1 MQRRKIRWIIQVS
14 EEPQHVETVEEQI
27 LSTKDEREDVQKK
40 TFAKWINSQLL
51 KNHHEPISD
60 LFIDLRDGNRLLSLL
75 EVLTSKTYK
84 RERGRMRVHHLNNVN
99 KALQILEQ
107 NNVKLVNIS
116 SNDIVDGNPKL
127 TLGLVWSIILHW
139 QVHYHLKDLMT
150 ELQQT
155 NLEKTLLAWCR
166 QNSQNYPGVDIKN
179 FTTSW
184 SDGLAFNAILHRWK
198 SHLFDFNNIARKHP
212 NARLDHAF
220 RIAQEHL
227 AIERLLDPEDVNT
240 SVPDKKSIMMY
251 VMCLFQ
257 SLPHS
262 GDDVGELDL
271 SIASD
276 STPVS
281 PVTTPGT
288 ENTLSFSNFGMPA
301 SRPMS
306 LATNVS
312 VELGGYQVALE
323 DVLTWLLE
331 AEDKLNHAPEPGS
344 TLDILKQQFHEHET
358 FLMELSGHQDGV
370 GTVLEEGARL
380 LAEGGLHKDEEHEV
394 RVQMSLLNSRWEGL
408 RMRAMERQ
416 TRIHEVLMQM
426 QQTQLDAL
434 RQWLTKMEDRISLM
448 AATEIN
454 PSTLEEQM
462 KYLNELEQDIQ
473 AQQDIVDSMRN
484 MVVVVD
490 EESSEAVYAQME
502 DQLSALGE
510 RWSHICQWKEERR
523 QRLEGL
529 SMLWQSITD
538 DYKRL
543 VAWLNEIEITL
554 KQMEANPASEF
565 GEVLDRIKKLQILKA
580 EMDINQK
587 KLISLQESIQD
598 LDGNSSCSDYANILE
613 KIENLQDRWEAV
625 GQIMEVQSQRITNS
639 GFEFDL
645 KSDESITTITGNEWM
660 SETVTS
666 IAYKEEITATSTPH
680 SDSKKRRMNSSTKHE
695 FESALLHL
703 YKWLDYVDLEI
714 GRSEGVFDEL
724 SVEEKK
730 VVYKDTLVDVESHKN
745 EYDKVLEIGKQFIDE
760 LKNANESTE
769 EEDSKIKD
777 IQNCWIAT
785 NNRLQEIKKRVDY
798 LEEVK
803 KFRTEL
809 ASLSLMLESYTKWFD
824 TNKENNQIEPFRVKM
839 KSMKSHDERIKNMLE
854 KANELSENQVAIE
867 GSNLDIDVKS
877 FSTNWEKLY
886 TMLSERLTE
895 INNAIDRAPPKKYIE
910 AVTSLMSFINNVEG
924 VLLSEHVIIS
934 DKKTMEEQM
943 KRFKAIQSSLKEQEQ
958 TFKYVNST
966 GQDLIAKINDDS
978 MGQRLKDELQ
988 DLNTKWS
995 DIPIIL
1001 EEKQQTLTKDIA
1013 TLQVFST
1020 ELSTLE
1026 SWLEKSSLYLEDLSK
1041 ADIMDNVEKTEHKLE
1056 QIRSF
1061 SQEIDKTKLQIEA
1074 LQTSANEIFEK
1085 SEADFANL
1093 LNSKLHTVAY
1103 KWNDIVDTAKI
1114 LRDKYESV
1122 LKKNDDII
1130 NGIEDFT
1137 RWLSNLEKEIPVETR
1152 ITSSVE
1158 LFQVRGRYQA
1168 LKDKVDKRV
1177 EEFRNLNEMG
1187 NDKLLS
1193 SEGSFVQELGRRFTF
1208 LNARWTDVTDR
1219 IYERYRHLQNASHEY
1234 GEFRALVAQESDWLD
1249 KLDKRLKKSPKA
1261 AADAEE
1267 ISEELDDLE
1276 NYIRNHPESRLEKIQ
1291 EIGKQLIDSNIM
1303 THSIETDVEGLTNR
1317 WENLNKQKLME
1328 ELEQQHAT
1336 LEEMASQIESYK
1348 ASGKQEAALRLQEQ
1362 MSLIEQK
1369 YAKVQAKF
1377 QRFRCPI
1384 NIEPRLSRALRE
1396 LRGIEEA
1403 TCLLE
1408 LSSEDPEVIEGQL
1421 KHCLRFY
1428 QTLSEIKSEIEC
1440 IIVTGRKL
1448 VKDETVPE
1456 SDKFSKRIDILKEL
1470 YNKLG
1475 RHITESKSILE
1486 SALDLSRDMHKN
1498 LTYINMS
1505 VESINK
1511 ELDTQKSMPDLPI
1524 NAIYVRETLTEVI
1537 PRLNVIRDKLLRLQD
1552 EFSKL
1557 YDPMYL
1563 EQLKDK
1569 ISDIITRLT
1578 NTEKRLRLCKGSE
1591 DEPNV
1596 DEINAWLLQIED
1608 KLNKLDAVPIDQLTE
1623 HHFEQCKAV
1632 QSEMIEAKPKVNQ
1645 LQRYAFYPKVAEIC
1659 EKWEDISNRIQEW
1672 IHKITD
1678 NLLIKSK
1685 AEASKGRDN
1694 YGRNKLSRQL
1704 EQTSAHP
1711 VKKEKK
1717 LIDENEAIYG
1727 IGYLN
1732 PAFDDNQ
1739 CIVINTPE
1747 TSPIDVP
1754 HRSRKSSAKS
1764 EKVKA
1769 RIVDVSRTV
1778 RRKLDMSSVPDV
1790 VQTSQPQVVQ
1800 IHDDLSSPCFDT
1812 DMHMTDEEEFFLTKN
1827 SKLFSQ
1833 VSSNT
1838 LTATETKTFNIA
1850 CAQQNPF
1857 RIVEVK
1863 EMEIVK
1869 SVASS
1874 ENHVILPSANVSVG
1888 LMPQVVERVE
1898 IVEDT
1903 ETEAESIDTD
1913 TEDREVRGKMSSA
1926 VGTTE
1931 QIVNKKKELVPI
1943 LKKKKASVRSPKNI
1957 KKLVLKLDSDTDKS
1971 NVIDSNK
1978 NTTLSSNELLKN
1990 TEEAN
1995 TAEFSNVECS
2005 KIEQQLKERLSSK
2018 SPILMLKDIES
2029 VAEYLILDDNKEIE
2043 KSNMK
2048 ITEQTDY
2055 ANSQNLVT
2063 MQVDKNNQKKMISE
2077 KAIEYSKICENAGN
2091 ASCSKEEKL
2100 YKKSPLLKR
2109 IKSLSKD
2116 DTLEDC
2122 ESFYGSDK
2130 ETDDVLIF
2138 SDDTEID
2145 VGSSSSDGED
2155 INLRKHVEHLL
2166 DKIKIEKSQSFMHK
2180 TETKSFNEKA
2190 LFKGPISTSRT
2201 ILEKNILEFEQL
2213 AQMMLCRMDVMLMSI
2228 SGISN
2233 EKDPTKRLE
2242 ILKSEISTLA
2252 PDAAALIS
2260 KGDGLVMTIHISDP
2274 RRAEKIKNEH
2284 QDKLRSKWHQV
2295 MAEIETRR
2303 KQAQKAE
2310 ETLQQYNNIITE
2322 LENWFRD
2329 VPLKLEQA
2337 NNYEGQLETFTEEF
2351 DAKQAQIHKLNELA
2365 MELKKSNVSYSESV
2379 RYNINSNW
2387 QKVSSQF
2394 KRFSGS
2400 KDKDKHVTDKKVEL
2414 DIGGVNPQEFIAR
2427 IVKLREAVS
2436 TVLRSLNSLPLNGKD
2451 YELFASQE
2459 ECLKKIAN
2467 ALNILKPSINEV
2479 NYICESVTRQA
2490 KREQADQIKHLSE
2503 KLQDEWTS
2511 INQSYV
2517 DRHNRWIKC
2526 YEKWRELYNTCRTF
2540 SEWLDK
2546 MEDALKKCNAFSH
2559 SKMSKTKTF
2568 ELEQEVS
2575 RMQRTLSN
2583 INTTSIDI
2591 SNRASVEDVTELQS
2605 IIENIKQR
2613 WQNLVAEISARKEKN
2628 FAMER
2633 KINNDSRVLETAY
2646 NIIEQVNNLLV
2657 SAANPSDETSLS
2669 IRLSLIKAREEE
2681 LLSRKRALQT
2691 LIRHNVSREEDE
2703 SSRLLSD
2710 MDKTNVNL
2718 SNHREY
2724 VECKLASLRKY
2735 ICTLDVIMAWVME
2748 TRTRLSI
2755 SQELPQHER
2764 NEMIKNIMS
2773 RVEDREMEVKDVL
2786 ENYTNLEKECESAK
2800 QPVSVELQEKLKKL
2814 KDDWQFVKCYG
2825 ENYEVSSIISVGATS
2840 KEVERSVGTAAPG
2853 AAGAAAGGSRGLS
2866 PSPAPSSPSTPV
2878 ATSSPSVSSASSSP
2892 SPSTS
2897 ASALVAGLDKSVL
2910 QIRDWL
2916 TVEEGML
2923 RQQSVVVGD
2932 VDEIMH
2938 LLDKQKNVLR
2948 ELEQKKPQL
2957 DELVHTAENLRADTN
2972 RQQLH
2977 GKASTGLSLFVSY
2990 DSSHGYSLKGTEK
3003 ILPPGSPYSFHGS
3016 PLRTPMGSGH
3026 GSPQDSPHV
3035 VRHRRDSEHSSGA
3048 VSRRSSSDVV
3058 SPLPE
3063 GHPLG
3068 SPDSRGRRRSDYSP
3082 HQVTKLRE
3090 HWDETNSKVMQRKT
3104 QLDMMLGDS
3113 QRYEA
3118 KRNEVEVWLARMETR
3133 LERMRAVGHTADVL
3147 EAQLREQKSFHAEL
3161 HQYKHH
3167 IELFNQLTQKL
3178 IAVYQQDDTTRVK
3191 KMTETINQRYN
3202 NLNTS
3207 IINRGKL
3214 LHSAMN
3220 SLHNFDRSLDKF
3232 LAWLSEAESSMEGLE
3247 AEADRLGG
3255 RRDQGALRRPQHQLK
3270 DLQSEIETHRDVYAS
3285 LNGTGR
3291 KLLSSLASQ
3300 DDAVMLQRRLD
3311 EMNQRWHHLKAKS
3324 MAIRNRLE
3332 SNTEHW
3338 NALLLSLRELIEWVI
3353 RKDTELTGL
3362 GPVCGDVAALQKQQ
3376 DDHRGFRRQLE
3387 DKRPVVENNLLS
3399 GRQYIANEPPL
3410 SDTSDSE
3417 AGRELDG
3424 DSRGY
3429 RSAEEQARELTRS
3442 IRREVNKLSEQW
3454 NALIERS
3461 DAWKRKLDDT
3471 SNKICV
3477 FQKSLE
3483 DLSSRMAA
3491 AEAIQSGWQNPND
3504 ANEATELLEQLQ
3516 KFGERL
3522 VPIQRNIED
3531 ANDQASV
3538 FASSSVIVSHAL
3550 LAKLEDLNTRW
3561 KVLQVAVDERYKFL
3575 SGFGKDGSTP
3585 GSQAFLASSVEPPW
3599 ERALTP
3605 AKVPYYIN
3613 HQLETTHWDHPKM
3626 IDLMSSLA
3634 DLNEVRFSAYRTA
3647 MKLRTVQ
3654 KRLCLDMLSLSTALE
3669 QFDSHGLRAQN
3680 DKLID
3685 IPDMVTVLTSLYEI
3699 IAADNPAQV
3708 SVPLCIDLAI
3718 NWLLNVY
3725 DSQRTGQI
3733 RVLSFKVGLVLLCKG
3748 HLEEKYRYLFR
3759 LIADPNRL
3767 VDQRKLGLLL
3777 HDCIQVP
3784 RQLGEVAAFGG
3795 SNIEPSVRSC
3805 FEKAGKD
3812 KNEIEAVHFLS
3823 WLQQEPQSMVWLPV
3837 LHRLS
3842 AAETAKHQAKC
3853 NICKEYPITGF
3864 RYRCLKCFNFD
3875 MCQNCFF
3882 SGRKA
3887 KNHKLTH
3894 PMQEYCTA
3902 TTSGEDVRDFTR
3914 ALRNKFKSK
3923 RYFKK
3928 HPRVGYLPVQTVLE
3942 GDALESPAPSPQHSS
3957 LSQDMHSRL
3966 EMYASRL
3973 AEVELSRTRSNS
3985 TPDSDDEHQLI
3996 AHYCQS
4002 LNGGDNIN
4010 VPRSPVQVMAAIDAE
4025 QREELEAMI
4034 RELEEENA
4042 TLQAEYERLRS
4053 KQTPGST
4060 PEDGHSTRQ
4069 PDCDMIAEAKLLR
4082 QHKGRLE
4089 ARMQL
4094 LEDHNRQLEAQLQRL
4109 RQLLDEPNAS
4119 SPSKT
4124 GTLQTR
4130 SVTASQLATDS
4141 PAKMNGHYHD
4151 SPGGGNSNEGRVSSL
4166 ERPPPPPHSHSVAH
4180 NVGNLLHMAGDLGK
4194 AVGELVTV
4202 MTEDTSKTN
4211 GQRAPPPAFK

>member
-1317 WENLNKQKLME
+1317 WENLNKQAGQRAKLLEGSVKQAQQSEGRILALQHSLTQIDSVLTARLDCDLTADDLPHDYQKLME

-1659 EKWEDISNRIQEW
+1659 EKWEDISNRIQ
-1672 IHKITD
+1672 
-1678 NLLIKSK
+1678 
-1685 AEASKGRDN
+1685 
-1694 YGRNKLSRQL
+1694 
-1704 EQTSAHP
+1704 
-1711 VKKEKK
+1711 
-1717 LIDENEAIYG
+1717 
-1727 IGYLN
+1727 
-1732 PAFDDNQ
+1732 
-1739 CIVINTPE
+1739 
-1747 TSPIDVP
+1747 
-1754 HRSRKSSAKS
+1754 
-1764 EKVKA
+1764 
-1769 RIVDVSRTV
+1769 
-1778 RRKLDMSSVPDV
+1778 
-1790 VQTSQPQVVQ
+1790 
-1800 IHDDLSSPCFDT
+1800 
-1812 DMHMTDEEEFFLTKN
+1812 
-1827 SKLFSQ
+1827 
-1833 VSSNT
+1833 
-1838 LTATETKTFNIA
+1838 
-1850 CAQQNPF
+1850 
-1857 RIVEVK
+1857 
-1863 EMEIVK
+1863 
-1869 SVASS
+1869 
-1874 ENHVILPSANVSVG
+1874 
-1888 LMPQVVERVE
+1888 
-1898 IVEDT
+1898 
-1903 ETEAESIDTD
+1903 
-1913 TEDREVRGKMSSA
+1913 
-1926 VGTTE
+1926 
-1931 QIVNKKKELVPI
+1931 
-1943 LKKKKASVRSPKNI
+1943 
-1957 KKLVLKLDSDTDKS
+1957 
-1971 NVIDSNK
+1971 
-1978 NTTLSSNELLKN
+1978 
-1990 TEEAN
+1990 
-1995 TAEFSNVECS
+1995 
-2005 KIEQQLKERLSSK
+2005 
-2018 SPILMLKDIES
+2018 
-2029 VAEYLILDDNKEIE
+2029 
-2043 KSNMK
+2043 
-2048 ITEQTDY
+2048 
-2055 ANSQNLVT
+2055 
-2063 MQVDKNNQKKMISE
+2063 
-2077 KAIEYSKICENAGN
+2077 
-2091 ASCSKEEKL
+2091 
-2100 YKKSPLLKR
+2100 
-2109 IKSLSKD
+2109 
-2116 DTLEDC
+2116 
-2122 ESFYGSDK
+2122 
-2130 ETDDVLIF
+2130 
-2138 SDDTEID
+2138 
-2145 VGSSSSDGED
+2145 
-2155 INLRKHVEHLL
+2155 
-2166 DKIKIEKSQSFMHK
+2166 IKIEKSQSFMHK